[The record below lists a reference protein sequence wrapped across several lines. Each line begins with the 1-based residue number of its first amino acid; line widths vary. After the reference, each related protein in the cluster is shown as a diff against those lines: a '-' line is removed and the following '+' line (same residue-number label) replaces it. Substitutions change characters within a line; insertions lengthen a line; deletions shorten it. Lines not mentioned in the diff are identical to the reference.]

1 MVDEKARLES
11 LNRYID
17 MVNENKVKYKYIEY
31 STGSW
36 SKIMIFELDETYIFE
51 YNPEVYYDHELR
63 TKDSES
69 GLCFQLYCDNTI

>member
-11 LNRYID
+11 LKRFID

-31 STGSW
+31 SMGSW

-51 YNPEVYYDHELR
+51 YNPEAYFDHELR
-63 TKDSES
+63 TKDGES
-69 GLCFQLYCDNTI
+69 RLCFQVYYDDNI